1 MTCARLRDA
10 ERGRLAVLRDVQP
23 DDIEVFYR
31 QQADPAANAMAAFPA
46 RDRTAHTVHWQKIL
60 ADDSAIAR
68 AIVEQGEVVGNV
80 GSWVADGERL
90 IGYWIGREH
99 WGRGLATRAVADL
112 VAEIAERP
120 VHACV
125 VEHNR
130 ASIRVLEK
138 CGFEVVGTHQPSG
151 EPFNEILLR
160 LDAA

>member
-1 MTCARLRDA
+1 MPSEDGSPCCATFNPTTSRSSTASRPTRARTQWRRFRLGT
-10 ERGRLAVLRDVQP
+10 GRLTRP
-23 DDIEVFYR
+23 TGR
-31 QQADPAANAMAAFPA
+31 
-46 RDRTAHTVHWQKIL
+46 RIL

-99 WGRGLATRAVADL
+99 WGRGIATRAVADL

-151 EPFNEILLR
+151 EPFKEILLR